1 MSHSKI
7 LILDFGSQVTQ
18 LIARRVREAHVYCEV
33 HPCDVSEVWVREFA
47 KDGQLKG
54 IILSGSHASVYE
66 VDDRAPDVVF
76 ELGLPVL
83 GICYGMQTMAQQLG
97 GKVEAGHTREFGY
110 AEVRA
115 RGHTALLKDIADF
128 TTPEGH
134 GMLKV
139 WMSHGDKVT
148 ELPEG
153 FKLMAST
160 DSCPIAGFADE
171 TRHFYGV
178 QFHPEVTHTVQGR
191 AMLNRFVLDICK
203 ASPDWVMGNY
213 VEEAVARIREQVG
226 NEEVILGLSGGV
238 DSSVAAA
245 LIHRAIGDQL
255 TCVFV
260 DHGLLRL
267 NEGDAVMEMFAGQ
280 LHAKVIRVDAS
291 DLFLGKL
298 AGVSDPEAK
307 RKIIGAEFVTVFKQ
321 EAAKLKAGNGGHK
334 GATFLAQG
342 TIYPDVIESGGAKS
356 KKAVTIK
363 SHHNVGGLPEQL
375 GLKLLEPLR
384 DLFKD
389 EVRELGVALGLPHD
403 MVYRHPFPGPG
414 LGVRI
419 LGEVKKEYA
428 DLLRRADAIFIEEL
442 RNTPF
447 EGDASLVAFGGTQAP
462 RNWYEATSQ
471 AFVVFL
477 PVKSVGVMGD
487 GRTYD
492 YVVALRAVVTSDF
505 MTADWAELP
514 YALLKKVSGRIIN
527 EVRGINRVVL
537 DVSSKPPATI
547 EWE

>member
-1 MSHSKI
+1 MQHQKI

-18 LIARRVREAHVYCEV
+18 LIARRVREAHVFCEV
-33 HPCDVSEVWVREFA
+33 HPCDVTDDWLRDYA
-47 KDGQLKG
+47 KDGTLKG

-66 VDDRAPDVVF
+66 DTTDKAPQAVF

-83 GICYGMQTMAQQLG
+83 GICYGMQTMAHQLG
-97 GKVEAGHTREFGY
+97 GKVEGGHMREFGH
-110 AEVRA
+110 ADVRA

-128 TTPEGH
+128 STSEGE
-134 GMLKV
+134 GMLHA

-148 ELPEG
+148 EMPPG

-160 DSCPIAGFADE
+160 GSCPIAGMADE
-171 TRHFYGV
+171 KRQFYGL
-178 QFHPEVTHTVQGR
+178 QFHPEVTHTRQGT
-191 AMLNRFVLDICK
+191 AILNRFVLDIC
-203 ASPDWVMGNY
+203 ATRPDWVMGDY
-213 VEEAVARIREQVG
+213 AREAIEKIRQQVG
-226 NEEVILGLSGGV
+226 DEEVILGLSGGV

-267 NEGDAVMEMFAGQ
+267 NEGDMVMDMFVGK
-280 LHAKVIRVDAS
+280 LHAKVVRVDAA
-291 DLFLGKL
+291 DQFLGHL
-298 AGVSDPEAK
+298 AGISEPEAK
-307 RKIIGAEFVTVFKQ
+307 RKIIGREFVEVFKA
-321 EAAKLKAGNGGHK
+321 EAARLKAGAGGHK

-342 TIYPDVIESGGAKS
+342 TIYPDVIESGGGKSGGS

-384 DLFKD
+384 ELFKD

-442 RNTPF
+442 RNFQDP
-447 EGDASLVAFGGTQAP
+447 ESGKS
-462 RNWYEATSQ
+462 WYELTSQ
-471 AFVVFL
+471 AFTVFL

-492 YVVALRAVVTSDF
+492 YVVALRAVQTSDF

-527 EVRGINRVVL
+527 EVRGINRVTY